1 MKASHYRRERIER
14 ALKRVKEHVEWQAK
28 NGIVSEE
35 VVKGVDMAIYQLK
48 RELGWSIEEI
58 MQET

>member
-1 MKASHYRRERIER
+1 MKASHYRRERIEK
-14 ALKRVKEHVEWQAK
+14 AMKRVKEHTEWQVKHGLVNEDVA
-28 NGIVSEE
+28 
-35 VVKGVDMAIYQLK
+35 KGVEMAIYQLK